1 MAVDAARPAD
11 GADVRLTGGDPADD
25 ADQRQR
31 DEHPEERGRAHLGSG
46 SSDERIALIAI
57 LQRVFRC
64 CFGASYTTST
74 RSRLPLATN
83 TTLGLSGSAN
93 GLD

>member
-1 MAVDAARPAD
+1 
-11 GADVRLTGGDPADD
+11 LADD

-31 DEHPEERGRAHLGSG
+31 DEHGEERGRAHL
-46 SSDERIALIAI
+46 II

-83 TTLGLSGSAN
+83 TILGLSGSAN
-93 GLD
+93 GLE